1 MRNTYVCALLCA
13 FCIAPSVCAQQAVFD
28 EYRKAAGDYAALF
41 SGRIESSYSPQ
52 KYLNHPYWATDEF
65 RNGDVCYCGQL
76 YTDLQLR
83 YDTYKKSLI
92 VATPERQL
100 LLEADIRK
108 VDYFIMDGQKFVP
121 QGERYAA
128 LLYESPRM
136 RLTQYIVTT
145 IDMQARKENRYYSRF
160 KGKVYF
166 NLRKDGTD
174 YTITSRSGFLKLFPE
189 HKKQLKAFCRRE
201 RLNFRE
207 FGAQSMAVLT
217 EYTDSLIHK
226 Q

>member
-1 MRNTYVCALLCA
+1 MRSTHICALLCA
-13 FCIAPSVCAQQAVFD
+13 FCILPSAYAQQTVFD

-41 SGRIESSYSPQ
+41 SGRIEPSYNPQ
-52 KYLNHPYWATDEF
+52 KYLNHPYWTTDEF
-65 RNGDVCYCGQL
+65 RNGDVCYNGQL
-76 YTDLQLR
+76 YTGLLLR
-83 YDTYKKSLI
+83 YDTYKKCLT
-92 VATPERQL
+92 VVTPERQL
-100 LLEADIRK
+100 LMQADMRK

-121 QGERYAA
+121 HGERYAA
-128 LLYESPRM
+128 LLYESPHM

-166 NLRKDGTD
+166 NLHKDGTD
-174 YTITSRSGFLKLFPE
+174 HVITSRSGFLKLFPDR
-189 HKKQLKAFCRRE
+189 KKQLKAFCRKE
-201 RLNFRE
+201 RLNFKE
-207 FGAQSMAVLT
+207 FSAQSMAVLT